1 LSVTLAV
8 AQTGARATRVAV
20 PAPVELAV
28 RGLRVGFGAAAPV
41 LNDVS
46 LSIRHGESVALV
58 GANGAG
64 KSTLLR
70 ACLRLIEPQQG
81 SVRLFDEEIMGLEPS
96 RLRALRARIGF
107 VFQRHNLVP
116 RLSVLS
122 NVLHGALAAHGGP
135 RCWSHALAPRALR
148 ERALHCL
155 DLVGLADFATRRAD
169 RLSGGQSQRVAIAR
183 ALMAQ
188 PRLVIADEP
197 VASLDPRAGEEVMDL
212 FVRLMGEERT
222 TLVFS
227 SHHLDHALRYAAR
240 VVGLRAG
247 CVTLDESSRALNPHT
262 LRELYG

>member
-1 LSVTLAV
+1 VTLAV
-8 AQTGARATRVAV
+8 AHAEARSSEIAV
-20 PAPVELAV
+20 PAPVELAA

-46 LSIRHGESVALV
+46 LSIRHGESVALI

-70 ACLRLIEPQQG
+70 ACLRLIEPQHG
-81 SVRLFDEEIMGLEPS
+81 SVRLFDEEIMDLEHA
-96 RLRALRARIGF
+96 RLRALRAHIGF

-116 RLSVLS
+116 RLSALT

-155 DLVGLADFATRRAD
+155 DLVGLAGFAARRAD

-183 ALMAQ
+183 ALMAK

-197 VASLDPRAGEEVMDL
+197 VASLDPKAGEEVMDL
-212 FVRLMGEERT
+212 FVRLMGEQRT

-240 VVGLRAG
+240 VVGLRQG
-247 CVTLDESSRALNPHT
+247 RVTLDEPSRTLNART